1 MTMNVKSKWNP
12 DLSSTCGACG
22 QQMRHF
28 FTARDYNRSITQE
41 EFHYARCPDCGF
53 ISLANV
59 PENMGQYYST
69 GYHMLPASEAA
80 IEHGA
85 EHERYKIELVLRFI
99 KSGAL
104 LEIGPSW
111 GAFCL
116 LAKRAGFEVEA
127 IEMDRI
133 CCDFINS
140 KLGIKA
146 INRTDERAAFDEVK
160 RADAIALWHVIEHLR
175 DPWALIARA
184 VEQLNPNGILVIAA
198 PNPDA
203 FQFGI
208 FGSRWTHVD
217 APRHVHLLPISL
229 LRRKLT
235 ALGLEELLTT
245 TTDRGSLGWNEFG
258 WVFSLTNMA
267 KNRLIE
273 RMLRIVGR
281 VLNTL
286 FSSYERVEGR
296 GSGYTVVFR
305 KPAVTK

>member
-1 MTMNVKSKWNP
+1 MTMDAKLNP
-12 DLSSTCGACG
+12 ELSSTCGACG

-28 FTARDYNRSITQE
+28 FTARDYNRGVTQE
-41 EFHYARCPDCGF
+41 KFHYHRCPDCDF

-59 PENMGQYYST
+59 PENIGQYYST
-69 GYHMLPASEAA
+69 GYYLLPDSEAA
-80 IEHGA
+80 LEHGA
-85 EHERYKIELVLRFI
+85 EHERYKIEIVQQFV

-116 LAKRAGFEVEA
+116 LAKRAGFAVEA
-127 IEMDRI
+127 IEMDSI

-146 INRTDERAAFDEVK
+146 INRMDERAAFDEAK
-160 RADAIALWHVIEHLR
+160 PADVIALWHVIEHLR

-208 FGSRWTHVD
+208 FGARWTHVD

-229 LRRKLT
+229 LRQKLT
-235 ALGLEELLTT
+235 GLGLEELLTT
-245 TTDRGSLGWNEFG
+245 TTDQGSLGWNEFG
-258 WVFSLTNMA
+258 WTFSLANMV
-267 KNRLIE
+267 KPPLLKRL
-273 RMLRIVGR
+273 LRIVGR
-281 VLNTL
+281 VLTRL
-286 FSSYERVEGR
+286 LSWYEGVEGR

-305 KPAVTK
+305 KPAVPK